1 MRAEMIDA
9 IQGERSV
16 FINCPFD
23 EEYQPL
29 FQAVM
34 FAVARCGFFPR
45 CSLEGADSG
54 EVRIEK
60 IAKMIGECRYGIH
73 DLSRVELSSGTD
85 LPRFNMPF
93 ELGLFLGARRFGG
106 PKQRRKV
113 CLVLDSAPYR
123 YQAFL
128 SDIAGQDIRA
138 HGNAPRRVV
147 THIRDWL
154 RDASQD
160 ASIPGGDEV
169 HRRYEQFQSDLPRL
183 CRDAHLL
190 PKELTFLDLS
200 TLISEW
206 LSDAVR

>member
-1 MRAEMIDA
+1 MVDA
-9 IQGERSV
+9 LPGDRDV

-23 EEYQPL
+23 DDYRPL
-29 FQAVM
+29 FQALM
-34 FAVARCGFFPR
+34 FAVAGCGFVPR
-45 CSLEGADSG
+45 CSLEAADSG
-54 EVRIEK
+54 DVRIDK
-60 IAKMIGECRYGIH
+60 ITKIIGECRYGIH
-73 DLSRVELSSGTD
+73 DLPRVELSSGNN

-93 ELGLFLGARRFGG
+93 ELGLFLGARRFGP

-128 SDIAGQDIRA
+128 SDIAGQDIRT
-138 HGNAPRRVV
+138 HGNEARRIVA
-147 THIRDWL
+147 HIRDWL
-154 RDASQD
+154 RDSSQD
-160 ASIPGGDEV
+160 SSIPGGDEI
-169 HRRYEQFQSDLPRL
+169 HRWYEKFQSRLPRL
-183 CRDAHLL
+183 CRTARLV

>member
-1 MRAEMIDA
+1 MSDTILVDRD
-9 IQGERSV
+9 V

-23 EEYQPL
+23 DEYRPL
-29 FQAVM
+29 FQALM
-34 FAVARCGFFPR
+34 FAVARCGFVPR
-45 CSLEGADSG
+45 CSLEAADSG
-54 EVRIEK
+54 DVRIDK
-60 IAKMIGECRYGIH
+60 ITKIIGECRYGIH
-73 DLSRVELSSGTD
+73 DLSRVELSSGNN

-93 ELGLFLGARRFGG
+93 ELGLFLGARRFGP

-128 SDIAGQDIRA
+128 SDIAGQDIRT
-138 HGNAPRRVV
+138 HGNEARRIVA
-147 THIRDWL
+147 HIRDWL
-154 RDASQD
+154 RDSSQD

-190 PKELTFLDLS
+190 PNELTFLDLS